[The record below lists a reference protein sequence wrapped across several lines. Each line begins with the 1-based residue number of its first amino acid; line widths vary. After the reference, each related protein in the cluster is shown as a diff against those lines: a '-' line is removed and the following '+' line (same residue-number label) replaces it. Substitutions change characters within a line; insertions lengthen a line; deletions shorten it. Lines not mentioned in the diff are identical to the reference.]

1 MATATAAAQEIDGSA
16 LERIFLAAR
25 SRNRWSEKPVDGKL
39 LERLYDLL
47 KLGPTSMN
55 CSPARFTFL
64 ISDAA
69 KKRLAPH
76 LAEANRVKCG
86 TAPCVAIIAYDSA
99 FYERMPK
106 LFPIREGMRDMFA
119 ANEALASSTAFR
131 NGTLQGA
138 YLIVA
143 ARALGLDCGPMSGF
157 NNAGVD
163 QEFFAGTTIK
173 SNFLCA
179 LGYASDEPFP
189 RLPRLSFEE
198 AASIL

>member
-1 MATATAAAQEIDGSA
+1 
-16 LERIFLAAR
+16 
-25 SRNRWSEKPVDGKL
+25 
-39 LERLYDLL
+39 
-47 KLGPTSMN
+47 MN
-55 CSPARFTFL
+55 CSPARFRFL
-64 ISDAA
+64 TSEDA

-76 LAEANRVKCG
+76 LAEGNRAKCA
-86 TAPCVAIIAYDSA
+86 TAPCVVIIAFDSA

-106 LFPIREGMRDMFA
+106 LFPIREGMRDVFA
-119 ANEALASSTAFR
+119 ANDALASSTAFR

-138 YLIVA
+138 YLIIA
-143 ARALGLDCGPMSGF
+143 ARAIGLDCGPMSGF

-179 LGYASDEPFP
+179 LGYAADEPLP

-198 AASIL
+198 AAGIL

>member
-1 MATATAAAQEIDGSA
+1 VTHETDDSFVD
-16 LERIFLAAR
+16 RVFSTAR
-25 SRNRWSEKPVDGKL
+25 SRNRWSDRSIAPETL
-39 LERLYDLL
+39 ARLYDLV

-55 CSPARFTFL
+55 CSPARFRFL
-64 ISDAA
+64 LSDKA
-69 KKRLAPH
+69 KQRLAPH
-76 LAEANRVKCG
+76 LAEGNRIKTL

-99 FYERMPK
+99 FYDMLPK

-119 ANEALASSTAFR
+119 NNEALASSTAFR

-138 YLIVA
+138 YLIIA

-163 QEFFAGTTIK
+163 HEFFAGTLLK

-179 LGYASDEPFP
+179 LGYANDELLP
-189 RLPRLSFEE
+189 RLPRLTFEE
-198 AASIL
+198 AATVL